1 MDKGDIV
8 TVLSGAFEGAQG
20 EVVGIRK
27 GGIIW
32 VWISKAHEY
41 MLGFCSSDRE
51 KIIRLTKKELR
62 RDSDWKPEVKAIQLF
77 GKDMFHSLR
86 ILKEP
91 FKSGKECTCEG
102 CAKKATSRIMVNLWG
117 LVVEYDV
124 CDEDRKK
131 YHGKG
136 MDSFPA
142 KNG

>member
-20 EVVGIRK
+20 KIVGIRK
-27 GGIIW
+27 GGIIR
-32 VWISKAHEY
+32 VLISKAHEY

-51 KIIRLTKKELR
+51 KIIRFTEKELR
-62 RDSDWKPEVKAIQLF
+62 QDSDWTSEVKAIQLF
-77 GKDMFHSLR
+77 GKKMFHSLR
-86 ILKEP
+86 LLPKP
-91 FKSGKECTCEG
+91 FNPETECMCEG
-102 CAKKATSRIMVNLWG
+102 CSKKATSRIMVNLWG
-117 LVVEYDV
+117 LIYEFDV

-136 MDSFPA
+136 MDCFPA